1 MYSSIYV
8 GRVLNRFSKDIGFV
22 DAALPYEFVDFL
34 TVSIEIIG
42 MCIYNTCIIMCALRM
57 VSCYTSNLHMLRFGG
72 STNC

>member
-34 TVSIEIIG
+34 TVSIENNWNVYSYIIH
-42 MCIYNTCIIMCALRM
+42 
-57 VSCYTSNLHMLRFGG
+57 VSLCVL
-72 STNC
+72 